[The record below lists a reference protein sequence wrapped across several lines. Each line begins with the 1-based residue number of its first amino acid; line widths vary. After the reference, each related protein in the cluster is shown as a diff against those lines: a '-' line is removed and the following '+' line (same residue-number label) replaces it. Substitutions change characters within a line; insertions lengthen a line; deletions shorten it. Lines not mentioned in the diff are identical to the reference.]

1 MANGGSVGVPSPARM
16 TRTEAEAKYA
26 KLLDSLMDVM
36 GTLEAAVQAAPNTK
50 LDIKTAVRTMG
61 ANLRDFKGLAKM
73 LGMVRNPDAVEQRI
87 KSLQQQQLQQHSQSF
102 KLMSEI
108 RAEQL
113 RCLEQGNGVHA
124 TSPSQNL
131 PQELDALNLQLLEQG
146 KKMDLGYNQTL
157 QLKEQ
162 INNLLQERRQDSKLP
177 QQQRNRRQKKKQVAA
192 DPASQTADS
201 EKLATQIMPV
211 DQSETPEQSQNSE
224 WTEARKKKSKPALV
238 NLEPNRPPRKPWDA
252 AALVRKRTPKTEA
265 VTISAPR
272 EGETYASVMK
282 RVTQEVNLRELGV
295 EVITTRK
302 TKSGAVLLEVGNS
315 EEAGKLADRMRQVI
329 GEDATVGRPTRSTP
343 ILILDVPNWIEEAE
357 VISQLVNFDSSFGDC
372 QIRIS
377 DNQGSRTAFC
387 RIPMK
392 VASKVADAGRIR
404 IGWAMCRAKL
414 LERKDRV
421 CYKCQG
427 TGHVAAACNSEAKP
441 KACFKC
447 KSLEHLARECVAP
460 PREKTKLT
468 RSRTPSQQCEE
479 PERNPP
485 PND

>member
-108 RAEQL
+108 RAEQV

-131 PQELDALNLQLLEQG
+131 PQELDAVNLQLLEQG

-265 VTISAPR
+265 VTISNPK
-272 EGETYASVMK
+272 EGTSYADVMK
-282 RVTQEVNLRELGV
+282 KVMSEVNLQEIGV
-295 EVITTRK
+295 EVSNTRRTKAGGILLEIKGKAGADLLAERLKNTIGDQACISRPSRTTQILVVNIADWLEEARVIDDIRRADEGLQSATIVVRNNSGGGRVAAVKVSMATALRLSAAGAIRVGMGNCRVKLLENRK
-302 TKSGAVLLEVGNS
+302 ARCYRCDELGHMARNCTAVSAVMKCFRCHRVGHLIADCTGAPKVVSDLPSASVVGETSPSGAV
-315 EEAGKLADRMRQVI
+315 
-329 GEDATVGRPTRSTP
+329 
-343 ILILDVPNWIEEAE
+343 
-357 VISQLVNFDSSFGDC
+357 
-372 QIRIS
+372 
-377 DNQGSRTAFC
+377 
-387 RIPMK
+387 
-392 VASKVADAGRIR
+392 
-404 IGWAMCRAKL
+404 
-414 LERKDRV
+414 
-421 CYKCQG
+421 
-427 TGHVAAACNSEAKP
+427 H
-441 KACFKC
+441 
-447 KSLEHLARECVAP
+447 P
-460 PREKTKLT
+460 PA
-468 RSRTPSQQCEE
+468 
-479 PERNPP
+479 
-485 PND
+485 